1 MIRSGELPELPHD
14 FNHAIFENVVLGPR
28 CELTLKLNPLV
39 WIGHRGYHAPAVTVH
54 FGGIVNFAE
63 VEALFALNYQEQSE
77 LGWLRYD
84 TKQNSKPDDL
94 YLRLEFERV
103 EAHIVIHCH
112 SLTMMEPDAEQA

>member
-1 MIRSGELPELPHD
+1 MPELPHD
-14 FNHAIFENVVLGPR
+14 FNHATFEGVVLGPR
-28 CELTLKLNPLV
+28 RELTLKLNPLV
-39 WIGHRGYHAPAVTVH
+39 WVGHRGHHASAVTVR

-84 TKQNSKPDDL
+84 AMQASKPSDL

-103 EAHIVIHCH
+103 EAHIVIHCR
-112 SLTMMEPDAEQA
+112 SLTVTETDTG